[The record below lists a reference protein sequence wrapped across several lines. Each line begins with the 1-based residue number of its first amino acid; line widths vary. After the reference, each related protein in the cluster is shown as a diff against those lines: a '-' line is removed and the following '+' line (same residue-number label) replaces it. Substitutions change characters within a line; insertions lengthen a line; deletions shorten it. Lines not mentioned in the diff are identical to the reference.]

1 MEVEGPTQAAEPV
14 EEKKPEA
21 ASPQQGGLN
30 ISASHMEIEG
40 THKGGLTNESWGASG
55 TRGSFG
61 WALDVRRRIWQTHDT
76 PNGFYLFD
84 IWVSDFR
91 CSSHF

>member
-1 MEVEGPTQAAEPV
+1 MEVEGHTQAAEPV

-61 WALDVRRRIWQTHDT
+61 WALDVPRRI
-76 PNGFYLFD
+76 
-84 IWVSDFR
+84 
-91 CSSHF
+91 